1 MSHFVHPETDA
12 ERLSDFLKQLNSECQ
27 YQTISISQNT
37 LVTYCASKPNSTGTI
52 FRETKCDILE
62 WNAEEECGPFFAEIQ
77 EKARDFIPLW
87 YSPLPGE
94 RMIYY

>member
-1 MSHFVHPETDA
+1 MSHFVHPEIDA

-52 FRETKCDILE
+52 F
-62 WNAEEECGPFFAEIQ
+62 
-77 EKARDFIPLW
+77 
-87 YSPLPGE
+87 
-94 RMIYY
+94 